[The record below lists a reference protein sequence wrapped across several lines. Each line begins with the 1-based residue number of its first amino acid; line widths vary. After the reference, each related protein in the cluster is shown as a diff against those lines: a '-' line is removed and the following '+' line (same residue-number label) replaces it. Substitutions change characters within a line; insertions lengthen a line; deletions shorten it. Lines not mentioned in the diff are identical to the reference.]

1 MARRIVARALL
12 VFAVLLAQQTAIAH
26 ELWHASG
33 GASQDAKSPLGKKLC
48 ELHDLLGT
56 VLGAV
61 GVAKLPL
68 ALLSFC
74 DVAFV
79 DVVPAA
85 AQSRALAPQSR
96 GPPAIS

>member
-1 MARRIVARALL
+1 MARRIIARALL
-12 VFAVLLAQQTAIAH
+12 VFAVLLAQQTAMAH
-26 ELWHASG
+26 ELWHATG
-33 GASQDAKSPLGKKLC
+33 GASQDTKSPVGKKLC
-48 ELHDLLGT
+48 GLHDLLGT

-74 DVAFV
+74 DVGFFAV
-79 DVVPAA
+79 APRS
-85 AQSRALAPQSR
+85 AQSPPLTPQSR